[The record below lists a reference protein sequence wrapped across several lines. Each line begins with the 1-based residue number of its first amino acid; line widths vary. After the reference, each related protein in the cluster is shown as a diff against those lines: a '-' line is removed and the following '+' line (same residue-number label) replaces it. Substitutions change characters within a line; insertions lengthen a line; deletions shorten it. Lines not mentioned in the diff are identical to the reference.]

1 LTWALTTFQQ
11 WVLFSGTVLVVGCVA
26 WRVQVAPRAALAL
39 PGEVGS
45 ALHGIESRVVR
56 MGFRLALVLVGAWLL
71 RMVVQVMGFRDPFV
85 PLWDDVSFL
94 LFETFWGTVW
104 MAQGVVLTLLAAALR
119 WAGAPGATPRAE
131 GATYALG
138 MAWSVVSILV
148 VALTISLALSGHA
161 VGADARSLAVTAD
174 AAHTLAAGGWVGSL
188 AVILLVGRPSEGHAD
203 PSVFAAQIRAFS
215 PMALVAGGGLVAMGV
230 VLSWTHLHAVSDL
243 WTSGYGRLLSAKVSL
258 ALVIFSLGF
267 WNWKR
272 GVPVCD
278 RPEGAA
284 AVRARAAWEVGL
296 AVLVILLTAM
306 LVHATKP

>member
-11 WVLFSGTVLVVGCVA
+11 WLLFTGTALVVGCVG
-26 WRVQVAPRAALAL
+26 WRVQVAPRAARALAADAASVL
-39 PGEVGS
+39 G
-45 ALHGIESRVVR
+45 GIETRVAR
-56 MGFRLALVLVGAWLL
+56 LGLRLAVVLVGAWLL

-85 PLWDDVSFL
+85 PLSDDVSLL

-104 MAQGVVLTLLAAALR
+104 MAQGVVLLLLAALW
-119 WAGAPGATPRAE
+119 WAVARGAAASAAMATRS
-131 GATYALG
+131 LDV
-138 MAWSVVSILV
+138 AWSALALLV
-148 VALTISLALSGHA
+148 VALAITLALSGHA
-161 VGADARSLAVTAD
+161 VGADARTLAVTAD
-174 AAHTLAAGGWVGSL
+174 TVHTLAAGGWIGSL
-188 AVILLVGRPSEGHAD
+188 AVILLVGRPGGGTDD

-215 PMALVAGGGLVAMGV
+215 PLALVAGGALVAMGV

-272 GVPVCD
+272 GVPVVD

-284 AVRARAAWEVGL
+284 AVQTRAAWEVGL
-296 AVLVILLTAM
+296 AVLVLLLTAM